1 MSMQNES
8 KSNHHLPSVERNK
21 PEAPIITLVKL
32 AGIVMI
38 IEIIGYVLYL

>member
-1 MSMQNES
+1 MQNQS
-8 KSNHHLPSVERNK
+8 KSNPHLPSVERYK

>member
-1 MSMQNES
+1 MIMQKQS

-32 AGIVMI
+32 AGIIMI
-38 IEIIGYVLYL
+38 IEIIGYIIYL

>member
-1 MSMQNES
+1 MRNKS
-8 KSNHHLPSVERNK
+8 KSIPSLPSVECNK

-32 AGIVMI
+32 AGIIMF

>member
-1 MSMQNES
+1 MLNQS
-8 KSNHHLPSVERNK
+8 KSNHHLPSVPRKE

-32 AGIVMI
+32 AGIIMF